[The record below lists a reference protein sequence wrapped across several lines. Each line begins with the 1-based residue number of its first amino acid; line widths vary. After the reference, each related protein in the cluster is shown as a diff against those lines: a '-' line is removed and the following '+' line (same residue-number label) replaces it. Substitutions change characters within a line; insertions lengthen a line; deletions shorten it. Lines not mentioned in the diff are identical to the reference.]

1 MPNSEC
7 GDLQNVKHVSGREVT
22 LHSLARLP
30 AQLAAA
36 SEPQLH
42 FRRHKSLLIMA
53 EKAGGLQ
60 PTKG

>member
-1 MPNSEC
+1 MPDFEC
-7 GDLQNVKHVSGREVT
+7 GDLQNVKHESGREVT

-30 AQLAAA
+30 AQLPAA

-42 FRRHKSLLIMA
+42 FRCHESLLIMA
-53 EKAGGLQ
+53 KKARGLQ